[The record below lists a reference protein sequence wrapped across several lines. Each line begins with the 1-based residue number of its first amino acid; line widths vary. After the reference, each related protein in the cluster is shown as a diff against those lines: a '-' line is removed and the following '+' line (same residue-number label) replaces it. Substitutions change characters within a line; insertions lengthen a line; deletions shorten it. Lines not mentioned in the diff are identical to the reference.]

1 MVTSDCQLNDL
12 NELRQYVYETLCR
25 RDNLEPGA
33 FSMSEQILIRAGKPC
48 GMHFCLH
55 GPRAVMFSAIWETK
69 QQTILFYDSTG
80 HRFQRTRLSGV
91 EEPSAA
97 LAVV

>member
-1 MVTSDCQLNDL
+1 MLPSDCQLNDL
-12 NELRQYVYETLCR
+12 SELRKYVYETLCQ

-33 FSMSEQILIRAGKPC
+33 FHMSEQILIRAGKPC

-80 HRFQRTRLSGV
+80 YRFQRTRLSGV
-91 EEPSAA
+91 EESLA
-97 LAVV
+97 LVAG

>member
-1 MVTSDCQLNDL
+1 MCQSDCQLNNL
-12 NELRQYVYETLCR
+12 NELRNYVYETLCL

-33 FSMSEQILIRAGKPC
+33 FHMSEQVLIRAGKPC

-55 GPRAVMFSAIWETK
+55 GPRAVMISAIWETK

-80 HRFQRTRLSGV
+80 VRFQRTQLTKLRDL
-91 EEPSAA
+91 EPATA
-97 LAVV
+97 

>member
-1 MVTSDCQLNDL
+1 MTSSDCQLNDL
-12 NELRQYVYETLCR
+12 NELRKYVYEILCR

-33 FSMSEQILIRAGKPC
+33 FHMSEQVLIRAGKPC

-55 GPRAVMFSAIWETK
+55 GPRAVMYSAIWETK

-80 HRFQRTRLSGV
+80 LRFQRTRLADV
-91 EEPSAA
+91 EE
-97 LAVV
+97 LATA

>member
-1 MVTSDCQLNDL
+1 MNQGDCQLNNL
-12 NELRQYVYETLCR
+12 NELRDYVYETLCLR
-25 RDNLEPGA
+25 ENLEPGA
-33 FSMSEQILIRAGKPC
+33 FHMSEQLLIRAGKPC

-80 HRFQRTRLSGV
+80 IRFQRTRLAKIHEMEAV
-91 EEPSAA
+91 AA
-97 LAVV
+97 